1 MLVEVGAIDNH
12 AIEIWKGEDG
22 RDLLRTLETLRAA
35 VKVDDRRRRVL
46 PENIRTEVGEVERI
60 QFLFFKNFVL
70 INCWKD
76 KK

>member
-60 QFLFFKNFVL
+60 QFLFFL
-70 INCWKD
+70 ILF
-76 KK
+76 